1 MTVGGGGS
9 GDPGGVRASDA
20 DRERTIE
27 VLRES
32 FAEGRLTPEEFHERV
47 DLGYAAKTMAELA
60 ELITDLP
67 PVSSSLASADT
78 DPHEV
83 EPRRAAAVQRSFG
96 SEMRRIWTGWASMT
110 IVLTTIWLLTGI
122 SGGFSNYWPIWP
134 VGVYGAVCLSM
145 TLNAFGGRGHRR

>member
-1 MTVGGGGS
+1 MVEGIGS

-32 FAEGRLTPEEFHERV
+32 FAQGRLTPEEFHERV
-47 DLGYAAKTMAELA
+47 DLGYAAKTMAQLA
-60 ELITDLP
+60 ELTTDLP
-67 PVSSSLASADT
+67 PAGGSLASAKN
-78 DPHEV
+78 DPNQV
-83 EPRRAAAVQRSFG
+83 EPQHAAAVQRSFG

-110 IVLTTIWLLTGI
+110 IVLSTIWLLTGV

-134 VGVYGAVCLSM
+134 VGIYGAVCLSM
-145 TLNAFGGRGHRR
+145 TLNVFGRGR

>member
-1 MTVGGGGS
+1 MAVDSGGS

-60 ELITDLP
+60 GLTTDLP
-67 PVSSSLASADT
+67 PAGGSLASADT
-78 DPHEV
+78 HQV
-83 EPRRAAAVQRSFG
+83 APRPAAAVQRSFG

-145 TLNAFGGRGHRR
+145 TLNVFGGRGHRR